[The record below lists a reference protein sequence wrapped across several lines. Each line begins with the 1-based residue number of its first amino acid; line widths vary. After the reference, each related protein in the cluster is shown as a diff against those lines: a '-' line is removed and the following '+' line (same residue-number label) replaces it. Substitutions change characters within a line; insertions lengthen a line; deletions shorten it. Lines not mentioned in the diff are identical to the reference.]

1 MTATRERA
9 INLRDWEVRANQ
21 DGRLKMLVRP
31 VKPQPN
37 NPEVFGVS
45 PIWGS
50 CVPTEDTPGVRSG
63 SIPAECIGRYSIHAA
78 TNENGRRVDRWI
90 ACPYGQPGDRLRGRE
105 AAAIND
111 TGRPAA
117 RYHFNAHVKY
127 KADGLNLNF
136 DVDLKH
142 WRTAFENNALR
153 YQSSIHMPRWAVR
166 NWLEITE
173 VRCGRVREMSEQ
185 DGWDCGI
192 QVMEQSAGQSVYRW
206 YGIDRPLAANVLSAV
221 ATLYETD
228 HGEGSWE
235 RDWVWMIGVKRI
247 EGGV

>member
-9 INLRDWEVRANQ
+9 INLRDWEVKAIQ
-21 DGRLKMLVRP
+21 AGRLKMLVRP
-31 VKPQPN
+31 VKVNLAKARGGLVLTGYLDQFGDGFGGLIVEDGKLWHRN
-37 NPEVFGVS
+37 TYEATLPEH
-45 PIWGS
+45 
-50 CVPTEDTPGVRSG
+50 D
-63 SIPAECIGRYSIHAA
+63 HAYLMP
-78 TNENGRRVDRWI
+78 
-90 ACPYGQPGDRLRGRE
+90 CPFGQPGDRLRGRE

-127 KADGLNLNF
+127 KADGLNINF

-173 VRCGRVREMSEQ
+173 VRCGRVREMSEEEAWMT
-185 DGWDCGI
+185 G
-192 QVMEQSAGQSVYRW
+192 VEQTPGTYTADFAFHGFRDSHSKHYDA
-206 YGIDRPLAANVLSAV
+206 
-221 ATLYETD
+221 D
-228 HGEGSWE
+228 HGAGAWE

>member
-9 INLRDWEVRANQ
+9 INLRDWEVRAIQ
-21 DGRLKMLVRP
+21 AGRLKMLVRP
-31 VKPQPN
+31 VKWVGTEPGLNLGFSGLSAGFYCTDLPSSGFVLYSRGRGGCWEQRTR
-37 NPEVFGVS
+37 
-45 PIWGS
+45 
-50 CVPTEDTPGVRSG
+50 PT
-63 SIPAECIGRYSIHAA
+63 H
-78 TNENGRRVDRWI
+78 
-90 ACPYGQPGDRLRGRE
+90 CPYGKAGDRLRGRE

-127 KADGLNLNF
+127 KADGLNINF

-173 VRCGRVREMSEQ
+173 VRCGRARDMSQHDAE
-185 DGWDCGI
+185 
-192 QVMEQSAGQSVYRW
+192 SAGADCDFVEVRDGGPEWSHDAVWADDYVS
-206 YGIDRPLAANVLSAV
+206 PFAAQYDA
-221 ATLYETD
+221 D
-228 HGEGSWE
+228 HGEGAWE
-235 RDWVWMIGVKRI
+235 RDWVWMIGIKRI
-247 EGGV
+247 EGGK